1 MVSTVALFWIWKN
14 VIYFD
19 YWCFLGNGCF
29 ENCLL
34 VRFILDDWS
43 FLAKIL
49 ALLSYRGHAQEESLV
64 FWVFYL
70 EIWDFW
76 SEERW
81 CSIFNWCYQFI
92 LSSKWAS
99 LLALLLHISRKLYK
113 QLKTN
118 ELCYLWI
125 IWCSQ
130 FGFMLFEAFLTV
142 NCKTDVFDCY
152 LTSFWRTLISVYVLH
167 CWLHSCFSSIIGAPA
182 HMMELK
188 LTSKEVESDTTSS
201 NVSHSE
207 DEEG

>member
-76 SEERW
+76 SEEWW

-99 LLALLLHISRKLYK
+99 LLASFCIYRGSYINNWKQMNCVIFESSDVANLVLCCSRHF
-113 QLKTN
+113 
-118 ELCYLWI
+118 
-125 IWCSQ
+125 SQ
-130 FGFMLFEAFLTV
+130 
-142 NCKTDVFDCY
+142 
-152 LTSFWRTLISVYVLH
+152 
-167 CWLHSCFSSIIGAPA
+167 
-182 HMMELK
+182 
-188 LTSKEVESDTTSS
+188 
-201 NVSHSE
+201 
-207 DEEG
+207 